1 MMERGKRC
9 YVDKDW
15 EIGRASE
22 GSFCT
27 EGHSSLKP
35 EAKGGGGGD
44 LYRDT
49 RDLLRPRCILSPFLL
64 WGRSYLKNSCIM
76 SEA

>member
-1 MMERGKRC
+1 MQELCLLLCTLYWSARWMMERGKRC

-22 GSFCT
+22 GIYCS

-35 EAKGGGGGD
+35 KGGV
-44 LYRDT
+44 
-49 RDLLRPRCILSPFLL
+49 RDLLL
-64 WGRSYLKNSCIM
+64 WGRSYLENSCIM